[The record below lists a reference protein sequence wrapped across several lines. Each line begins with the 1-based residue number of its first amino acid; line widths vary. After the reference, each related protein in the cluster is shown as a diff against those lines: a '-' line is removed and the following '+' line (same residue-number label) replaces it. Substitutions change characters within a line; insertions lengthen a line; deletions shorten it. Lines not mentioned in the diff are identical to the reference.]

1 MQFDSLESTH
11 DIDMFLGLPK
21 SGKTTIAGTYPKP
34 LLYISV
40 GQDGGGVVLKN
51 IPGIKAKILKNDPK
65 VNGKIAKCSIEYL
78 AEILSEL
85 RQSKDPELQF
95 KTLVVDTIGALQD
108 DCQAMLVANK
118 NGKALSDNEWGE
130 ISKMLQNIKESMKR
144 FSEEKKCKIVWI
156 DHVKD
161 MEMYETSGLLKE
173 IRLIPTLTKKTG
185 AKWLKD
191 ARNIFYVCRK
201 TFVDSTGEKIVKFA
215 TYIGPHPLVDTG
227 TRELTLSHGDF
238 VLDFTYDKWC
248 KMKELG
254 KLIDVATPV
263 LITETKEE
271 KDNDDNIDNK
281 GE

>member
-1 MQFDSLESTH
+1 MIFDSLESTH
-11 DIDMFLGLPK
+11 DIDFYLGLPK
-21 SGKTTIAGTYPKP
+21 SGKTTIAGGYPKP

-65 VNGKIAKCSIEYL
+65 VNGKIAKSSIEYL
-78 AEILSEL
+78 AEVLAEL
-85 RQSKDPELQF
+85 RTSNDPELQF
-95 KTLVVDTIGALQD
+95 KTIVIDTVGALQD
-108 DCQAMLVANK
+108 DYQAMLVANK
-118 NGKALSDNEWGE
+118 GGKQLTDSEWGE
-130 ISKMLQNIKESMKR
+130 ISKMLQNIKENMKR
-144 FSEEKKCKIVWI
+144 YSEEKKCKIVWI

-201 TFVDSTGEKIVKFA
+201 TFVDNKGDKIVKFA
-215 TYIGPHPLVDTG
+215 TYVGPHPLVDTG
-227 TRELTLSHGDF
+227 TRELTLAHGDF

-248 KMKELG
+248 EMKKLG

-263 LITETKEE
+263 IINETQEDEEKEE
-271 KDNDDNIDNK
+271 DK

>member
-11 DIDMFLGLPK
+11 DIDFYLGLPK
-21 SGKTTIAGTYPKP
+21 SGKTTIAGGYPKP

-40 GQDGGGVVLKN
+40 GQDGGGVVLKGVS
-51 IPGIKAKILKNDPK
+51 GIKAKILKNDPK
-65 VNGKIAKCSIEYL
+65 VGGKIAKSSVEYL
-78 AEILSEL
+78 AEVLAEL
-85 RQSKDPELQF
+85 RTSKDPELQF
-95 KTLVVDTIGALQD
+95 KTLVIDTVGALQD
-108 DCQAMLVANK
+108 DYQAMLVTNK
-118 NGKALSDNEWGE
+118 GGKSLSDNEWGE
-130 ISKMLQNIKESMKR
+130 ISKMMQNIKENMKR
-144 FSEEKKCKIVWI
+144 FSEEKRCKIVWI

-173 IRLIPTLTKKTG
+173 IRLIPTLTKKSG

-201 TFVDSTGEKIVKFA
+201 TFVDTKGEKVVKFA
-215 TYIGPHPLVDTG
+215 TYVGPHPLVDTG

-248 KMKELG
+248 KMKEQG
-254 KLIDVATPV
+254 KLIDVATPIIIV
-263 LITETKEE
+263 
-271 KDNDDNIDNK
+271 DNDTKDEDNGEDNK

>member
-40 GQDGGGVVLKN
+40 GQDGGGVVLKG
-51 IPGIKAKILKNDPK
+51 IEGIKAKILKNDPK
-65 VNGKIAKCSIEYL
+65 INGKIAKCSIEYL

-201 TFVDSTGEKIVKFA
+201 TFVDNTGEKIVKFA

-248 KMKELG
+248 KMKEQG
-254 KLIDVATPV
+254 KLLDIANPV

-271 KDNDDNIDNK
+271 KDDESDNK

>member
-11 DIDMFLGLPK
+11 DIDFYLGLPK
-21 SGKTTIAGTYPKP
+21 SGKTTIAGGYPKP

-51 IPGIKAKILKNDPK
+51 IPGIKAKVLKNDPK
-65 VNGKIAKCSIEYL
+65 VGGKIAKSSVEYL
-78 AEILSEL
+78 ADVLAEL
-85 RQSKDPELQF
+85 RTSKDPELQF
-95 KTLVVDTIGALQD
+95 KTVVIDTVGALQD
-108 DCQAMLVANK
+108 DYQMMLTTNK
-118 NGKALSDNEWGE
+118 GGKSLSDSEWGE
-130 ISKMLQNIKESMKR
+130 ISKMLQNIKETMKR

-201 TFVDSTGEKIVKFA
+201 TFVDSKGEKIVKFA

-248 KMKELG
+248 KMKQLG
-254 KLIDVATPV
+254 KLIDVANPV
-263 LITETKEE
+263 QITNEDA
-271 KDNDDNIDNK
+271 KDDENSDEDK